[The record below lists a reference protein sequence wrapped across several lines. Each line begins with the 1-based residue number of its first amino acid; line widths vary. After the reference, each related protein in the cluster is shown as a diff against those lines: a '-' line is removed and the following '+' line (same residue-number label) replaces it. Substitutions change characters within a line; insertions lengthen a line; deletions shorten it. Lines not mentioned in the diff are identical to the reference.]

1 MHWTRFCAL
10 EWQGVC
16 NVKYTVVIPAHNAA
30 KFLAS
35 ALESVRSQRLL
46 PEVVIVVDD
55 GSNDGTAGIAASYGA
70 IVISNVTARGPSAAR
85 NAGVAASSTELV
97 AFLDADDEWTP
108 EHAEQTVGALV
119 RPGVVFSAAPATQI
133 GAESGKVPVAEIGL
147 DPLDLREMLMFE
159 NPIIQS
165 GVVIRRDAFDSVGG
179 YDESMRF
186 AEDYDLWNRVAEV
199 GLFCPVRI
207 SSVRR
212 RIHDDQLTMRFGPK
226 MLAGAWDV
234 RRRTAARRLLS
245 LNEFEYAGMVGLL
258 CKAAR
263 REIAWAVWTG
273 VPDYLSLVREEL
285 ETTDDQLQLRG
296 VLAAEGGSSLLLKR
310 FSQDVRCRAYDV
322 RARLRRRRG
331 PSGT

>member
-1 MHWTRFCAL
+1 M
-10 EWQGVC
+10 
-16 NVKYTVVIPAHNAA
+16 KYTVVIPAHNAE

-46 PEVVIVVDD
+46 PEVVIVIDD
-55 GSNDGTAGIAASYGA
+55 GSSDGTARIAESHGA

-108 EHAEQTVGALV
+108 EHTEQTVAALT
-119 RPGVVFSAAPATQI
+119 RHGVIFSAASATQI
-133 GAESGKVPVAEIGL
+133 GAASGRVPTADIGV
-147 DPLDLREMLMFE
+147 DPVDLRDALVFE
-159 NPIIQS
+159 NPIVQS
-165 GVVIRRDAFDSVGG
+165 GVVIRRDAFDGVGG

-199 GLFCPVRI
+199 GLFCPVSI
-207 SSVRR
+207 ASVRR
-212 RIHDDQLTMRFGPK
+212 RIHDDQLTTRFTPK

-234 RRRTAARRLLS
+234 RRRTATRRLPS
-245 LNEFEYAGMVGLL
+245 LNELAHAGMVGLL

-263 REIAWAVWTG
+263 REVAWAVWAG
-273 VPDYLSLVREEL
+273 DPEYLSLVREEL
-285 ETTDDQLQLRG
+285 ITTDDQLQLRG

-322 RARLRRRRG
+322 RARLQRRRG